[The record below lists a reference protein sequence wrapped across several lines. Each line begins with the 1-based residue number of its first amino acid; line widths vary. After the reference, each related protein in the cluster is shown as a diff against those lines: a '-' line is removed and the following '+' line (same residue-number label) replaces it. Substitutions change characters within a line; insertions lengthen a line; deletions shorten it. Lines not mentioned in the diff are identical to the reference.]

1 MRTGR
6 VTTLTMGEG
15 SRQDERRHVVATR
28 NRRYGRVAAVL
39 TAAGVAVAGCAA
51 QPGAAAVIDGQV
63 LSETYLADAVSDYE
77 ALLGQP
83 IPAGDMLS
91 TLLVIPT
98 LLEVGA
104 EQGIGASREEAV
116 ELLDLQAEQTGVAP
130 PTDGYADGLV
140 DVAQLQLVNGQ
151 LGQAPEGA
159 TVMDELWQRIAA
171 ADIEVSPRY
180 GSFELEPGAGGAI
193 VPPSFPWL
201 AETEPV
207 QDDPLS

>member
-1 MRTGR
+1 M
-6 VTTLTMGEG
+6 
-15 SRQDERRHVVATR
+15 ATN
-28 NRRYGRVAAVL
+28 NRRYGRFAAVL
-39 TAAGVAVAGCAA
+39 AAAGVAVAGCAA

-77 ALLGQP
+77 DLLGQP
-83 IPAGDMLS
+83 VPAGDMLS

-116 ELLDLQAEQTGVAP
+116 ELLDMQAEQTGVTP
-130 PTDGYADGLV
+130 PADGYAEGLV

-151 LGQAPEGA
+151 IGESPAGA
-159 TVMDELWQRIAA
+159 EVMDELWQRIEA
-171 ADIEVSPRY
+171 ADVEVSPRY

-193 VPPSFPWL
+193 VPQSFPWL

-207 QDDPLS
+207 QVDPFS